1 VLFGPLFKGRYTS
14 AFSLQAIH
22 LTIMYPSLS
31 KSYKNA
37 YPFKI
42 GTTSY
47 IYLDHIIPN
56 VKMLAPYL
64 DEIELLLFESNP
76 DSLPTMQQ
84 IKELALLAEQFDITY
99 NIHLPLEISLSD
111 RNNATRIRAVEIIKS
126 IIELTYILQPSTY
139 TLHLPCDEISFDG
152 ESLKIWQ
159 DFVADGIEKLIAT
172 GIQSQAI
179 SIETLAYPFEWL
191 EEIIRAF
198 KLSVCIDIGHLL
210 VNGFDVK
217 KVFDKYSSNT
227 SIIHLHGVENKKDH
241 VSLNRLSLE
250 QMDQIIVILKRYYG
264 VVSLEVFS
272 FENLSTSLTFLEK
285 HWKNPDI

>member
-1 VLFGPLFKGRYTS
+1 
-14 AFSLQAIH
+14 
-22 LTIMYPSLS
+22 MYPSLS
-31 KSYKNA
+31 KSYKHA

-47 IYLDHIIPN
+47 IYPDHIVPN
-56 VKMLAPYL
+56 VKMLAPYV
-64 DEIELLLFESNP
+64 DEIELLLFESRS

-84 IKELALLAEQFDITY
+84 INELALLAEQFDLTY
-99 NIHLPLEISLSD
+99 NIHLPIDISLTDSD
-111 RNNATRIRAVEIIKS
+111 PIARSKFVNIIKR
-126 IIELTYILQPSTY
+126 IFDLTYVLTPSTY
-139 TLHLPCDEISFDG
+139 TLHLPCDETSFDSDG
-152 ESLKIWQ
+152 LKIWQ
-159 DFVADGIEKLIAT
+159 DFAAAGIEKLIAT

-191 EEIIRAF
+191 EEIIKAY

-210 VNGFDVK
+210 ANGFDVK
-217 KVFDKYSSNT
+217 KVFDKHSSNT

-250 QMDQIIVILKRYYG
+250 QMDQIIGILKRYYG

-272 FENLSTSLTFLEK
+272 CENLSTSLTFLEEQ
-285 HWKNPDI
+285 WK

>member
-1 VLFGPLFKGRYTS
+1 MVNRPVWFLGF
-14 AFSLQAIH
+14 
-22 LTIMYPSLS
+22 IMYPSLL

-47 IYLDHIIPN
+47 IYPDHIIPN

-64 DEIELLLFESNP
+64 DEIELLLFESRF

-84 IKELALLAEQFDITY
+84 IKELALLAEQYDLSY
-99 NIHLPLEISLSD
+99 NVHLPIDIYISDSNASVRRNAIDTLKRIIDLTSYLS
-111 RNNATRIRAVEIIKS
+111 
-126 IIELTYILQPSTY
+126 PSTHA
-139 TLHLPCDEISFDG
+139 LHISYDKDSKDRESVSRWQELVYKSVDELLD
-152 ESLKIWQ
+152 
-159 DFVADGIEKLIAT
+159 D

-179 SIETLAYPFEWL
+179 SIETLSYPFEWL
-191 EEIIRAF
+191 EEIIKDF
-198 KLSVCIDIGHLL
+198 ELSVCIDIGHLL

-217 KVFDKYSSNT
+217 KVFDKHSSNT

-250 QMDQIIVILKRYYG
+250 QMDQIIGILKRYYG
-264 VVSLEVFS
+264 IVSLEVFS
-272 FENLSTSLTFLEK
+272 FENLSVSLTFLEK
-285 HWKNPDI
+285 YWKNPDI